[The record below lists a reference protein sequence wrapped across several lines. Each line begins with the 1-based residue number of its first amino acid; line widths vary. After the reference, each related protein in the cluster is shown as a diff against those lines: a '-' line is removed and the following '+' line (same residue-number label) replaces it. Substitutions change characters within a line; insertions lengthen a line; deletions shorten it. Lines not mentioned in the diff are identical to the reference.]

1 MHDQLLILEAP
12 AAGVRLAIC
21 VVPLLSREAA
31 RRHDLEDGSAGA
43 LAQGLAA
50 SLLLAATDRPDDPP
64 KARVDLQLECNGPLK
79 GMLIDADGHGAV
91 RGLVRVNGLDRAG
104 QRSEPAPGGERRERN
119 RNNSDFAE
127 RADRAEAATEA
138 GKLFSGASAAP
149 GLQLAAV
156 SPPDT
161 SATGLVRFDARALLG
176 GGGDGPAGM
185 LSVLRAAPGEE
196 ELHRATVPFAG
207 HDIAA
212 GISAF
217 LRTDRRLAGEL
228 ALEVLYSPGQPLAA
242 VAGAMVLPI
251 TDDEREVARDFGER
265 LRDGELHRLLSA
277 TDRQAPGNAHALA
290 QAVTASLGLGPLRL
304 EGELRPRFSCR
315 CSRERVVRALQ
326 TLGREELQR
335 MAVEDGGAEA
345 TCDVGAQTYRIP
357 GAELVGLA
365 GDQ

>member
-1 MHDQLLILEAP
+1 
-12 AAGVRLAIC
+12 
-21 VVPLLSREAA
+21 
-31 RRHDLEDGSAGA
+31 
-43 LAQGLAA
+43 
-50 SLLLAATDRPDDPP
+50 
-64 KARVDLQLECNGPLK
+64 
-79 GMLIDADGHGAV
+79 MLIDADGQGAV

-104 QRSEPAPGGERRERN
+104 QRSEQAAQSAQTKSERDKGKEK
-119 RNNSDFAE
+119 AE
-127 RADRAEAATEA
+127 RGDRAEAASEA

-149 GLQLAAV
+149 GLQLAAG

-161 SATGLVRFDARALLG
+161 SATGLLRFDPRALLG

-185 LSVLRAAPGEE
+185 LSVLRAAPGAE
-196 ELHRATVPFAG
+196 ELHRAMVPFAG
-207 HDIAA
+207 HDLAA

-228 ALEVLYSPGQPLAA
+228 SLEVLYGPGEPLAA

-251 TDDEREVARDFGER
+251 TEEEREVARELGER
-265 LRDGELHRLLSA
+265 LRDGELHRLLAA

-290 QAVTASLGLGPLRL
+290 QAVTSALALGPLRL

-335 MAVEDGGAEA
+335 MAEEDGGAEA
-345 TCDVGAQTYRIP
+345 TCDFCAQTYRIG
-357 GAELVGLA
+357 GAELQGLA
-365 GDQ
+365 GAQ

>member
-64 KARVDLQLECNGPLK
+64 KARVDLQLECSGPLR

-104 QRSEPAPGGERRERN
+104 QRSDPPAPGSAQSRDRHR
-119 RNNSDFAE
+119 DLAE

-156 SPPDT
+156 SPPGT
-161 SATGLVRFDARALLG
+161 SATGLLRFDARALLG

-228 ALEVLYSPGQPLAA
+228 ALEVLYSPGEPLAA

-251 TDDEREVARDFGER
+251 TEEEREVARDFGER

-304 EGELRPRFSCR
+304 ESELRLRFSCR

-335 MAVEDGGAEA
+335 MAEEDGGAEA
-345 TCDVGAQTYRIP
+345 TCDFCAQTYRIAGP
-357 GAELVGLA
+357 ELVGLP

>member
-12 AAGVRLAIC
+12 ANGVRLAVC
-21 VVPLLSREAA
+21 VVPLLSRDAA
-31 RRHDLEDGSAGA
+31 RRHGLEAGSAGA

-64 KARVDLQLECNGPLK
+64 RARVDLQLECNGPLK

-91 RGLVRVNGLDRAG
+91 RGLVRVNVLDRTG
-104 QRSEPAPGGERRERN
+104 QRSDARAQGRDGGREKVDRG
-119 RNNSDFAE
+119 
-127 RADRAEAATEA
+127 DRAEAATKA

-149 GLQLAAV
+149 GLQLAAA
-156 SPPDT
+156 SP
-161 SATGLVRFDARALLG
+161 SATAAAGLLRFEARALLG

-196 ELHRATVPFAG
+196 ELHRAAVPFAG
-207 HDIAA
+207 SDLAA

-228 ALEVLYSPGQPLAA
+228 ALEVLYGPGEPLAA
-242 VAGAMVLPI
+242 VAGAMFLPS
-251 TDDEREVARDFGER
+251 TEEEREVARTFGER
-265 LRDGELHRLLSA
+265 LRDGELHRLLAA
-277 TDRQAPGNAHALA
+277 TDRQAPGNAHALT
-290 QAVTASLGLGPLRL
+290 QAVAASLELGALRL

-326 TLGREELQR
+326 SLGRDELQQ
-335 MAVEDGGAEA
+335 MAAEDGGAEA
-345 TCDVGAQTYRIP
+345 TCDVCAQTYRIG
-357 GAELVGLA
+357 GAELRELA
-365 GDQ
+365 GTQ

>member
-1 MHDQLLILEAP
+1 VHDQLLILEAP

-21 VVPLLSREAA
+21 AVPLLSRDAA
-31 RRHDLEDGSAGA
+31 RRHELENGSAAA

-50 SLLLAATDRPDDPP
+50 SLLLAATDRPDDPSR
-64 KARVDLQLECNGPLK
+64 ARVDLQLECNGPLK

-104 QRSEPAPGGERRERN
+104 QRSEQPTRAQGEPGKGRER
-119 RNNSDFAE
+119 AE
-127 RADRAEAATEA
+127 RGDRAEAASEV

-149 GLQLAAV
+149 GLQLASG
-156 SPPDT
+156 SPPGT
-161 SATGLVRFDARALLG
+161 SATGLSRFDARPLLG
-176 GGGDGPAGM
+176 GGGDGPAGL
-185 LSVLRAAPGEE
+185 LSVLRAAPGAE
-196 ELHRATVPFAG
+196 ELHRAMVPFAG
-207 HDIAA
+207 HDLAA

-228 ALEVLYSPGQPLAA
+228 SLEVLYGPAEPLAA

-251 TDDEREVARDFGER
+251 TEDEREVARELGER
-265 LRDGELHRLLSA
+265 LRDGELHRLLAS

-290 QAVTASLGLGPLRL
+290 QAVSASLALGPLRL

-345 TCDVGAQTYRIP
+345 TCDFCAQTYRIG
-357 GAELVGLA
+357 GAELQDLA
-365 GDQ
+365 GAQ